1 MFTLNA
7 EDCNEKKKHYKQT
20 KRENKTKTALH
31 RILTHCC
38 HLEQTMTFFDE
49 GSNSSNKQNNDNM
62 HDSPVVPGDVSFES
76 IMPLPVDVLSRLM
89 SLQDEGSLSKRESP
103 SDRPNVLNGDMS
115 P

>member
-1 MFTLNA
+1 M
-7 EDCNEKKKHYKQT
+7 KKKSITNKQ
-20 KRENKTKTALH
+20 KGKTKQKP
-31 RILTHCC
+31 HCTEYSPTVAIFNRPS
-38 HLEQTMTFFDE
+38 LFFDE
-49 GSNSSNKQNNDNM
+49 GSNSSNKQNNYNM

-103 SDRPNVLNGDMS
+103 SDRPNVLNGDIS

>member
-1 MFTLNA
+1 
-7 EDCNEKKKHYKQT
+7 
-20 KRENKTKTALH
+20 
-31 RILTHCC
+31 
-38 HLEQTMTFFDE
+38 
-49 GSNSSNKQNNDNM
+49 M

-103 SDRPNVLNGDMS
+103 SDRPNVLNGDIS